1 MLCEIVSCD
10 HPNEILISTFFR
22 ILIFKAFWRN
32 DNFWVKCLLFFS
44 FLVHE
49 NRLTKGLGYLY
60 LYHLRFLPKRGT
72 KLHRYVTKTFV
83 HLQVLQV
90 SAINVK
96 LSLLSLFPNQ
106 TLIRSMLRDEQLMS
120 RNAVPRK

>member
-1 MLCEIVSCD
+1 MRIGSRKDWDIFIKYNIV
-10 HPNEILISTFFR
+10 H
-22 ILIFKAFWRN
+22 
-32 DNFWVKCLLFFS
+32 V
-44 FLVHE
+44 
-49 NRLTKGLGYLY
+49 
-60 LYHLRFLPKRGT
+60 HLRFLPKRGT

-120 RNAVPRK
+120 RNAVPWK

>member
-1 MLCEIVSCD
+1 MDSTSEQSSGTRCVTVLCEIVSRD

-60 LYHLRFLPKRGT
+60 
-72 KLHRYVTKTFV
+72 
-83 HLQVLQV
+83 Q
-90 SAINVK
+90 I
-96 LSLLSLFPNQ
+96 
-106 TLIRSMLRDEQLMS
+106 
-120 RNAVPRK
+120 